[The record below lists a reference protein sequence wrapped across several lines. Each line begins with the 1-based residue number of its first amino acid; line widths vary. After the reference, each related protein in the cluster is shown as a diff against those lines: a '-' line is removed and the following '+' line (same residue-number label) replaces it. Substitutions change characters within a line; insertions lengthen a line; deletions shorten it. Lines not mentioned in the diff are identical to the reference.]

1 MAKYAFVAKNAA
13 GQAHR
18 GELEAASEADARVQ
32 LRAKG
37 LLVVSLLRA
46 GAGPKVATQVP
57 GFFAPRVNGKELQ
70 VFTRQ
75 FATLINAGIP
85 VVDGLRILSEGL
97 RSGLLK
103 EASNHVK
110 VQIESGRRLAE
121 AMAQRPAVFDKL
133 YCNMIQAGEEAG
145 ILDSILSRL
154 AIYQEK
160 SEKIK
165 SQVKGAMVYPSA
177 IVVVSVIIIMGILI
191 FVIPK
196 FEEFYAGS
204 NQELPALTQMVSN
217 ISKGLIN
224 RWYIVLAVIIGGPI
238 LFKQWLAT
246 TSGRDTFDRFMMNAP
261 IFGEVLKKSAIARLS
276 RTLSTLLS
284 SGVGVLEAIDIA
296 ARTSGNIV
304 IEQALLRCKESV
316 SQGKPFAAPL
326 SREKVFPD
334 MVVQMISIGEQSGSM
349 DVMLGKIAD
358 FYEDEVEVSVKSM
371 TSLVEPLLMVV
382 LGGVIAVIVIAMYL
396 PVFNMA
402 GSVGN

>member
-1 MAKYAFVAKNAA
+1 
-13 GQAHR
+13 
-18 GELEAASEADARVQ
+18 
-32 LRAKG
+32 
-37 LLVVSLLRA
+37 
-46 GAGPKVATQVP
+46 
-57 GFFAPRVNGKELQ
+57 KELQ

-85 VVDGLRILSEGL
+85 VVDSLRILSEGL

-103 EASNHVK
+103 EASAYVK
-110 VQIESGRRLAE
+110 NQIEGGRRLAE
-121 AMAQRPAVFDKL
+121 SMAQRPAVFDKL

-145 ILDSILSRL
+145 ILDTILNRL

-165 SQVKGAMVYPSA
+165 SQVRGAMVYPSVI
-177 IVVVSVIIIMGILI
+177 IVVSCVIILGILV

-204 NQELPALTQMVSN
+204 NQELPALTQM
-217 ISKGLIN
+217 ISSLSRWLIAN
-224 RWYIVLAVIIGGPI
+224 WYIAIGAIIGIPFG
-238 LFKQWLAT
+238 FKQWIGT
-246 TSGRDTFDRFMMNAP
+246 PSGRDNFDRFLMNAP
-261 IFGEVLKKSAIARLS
+261 IFGEVMRKSAIARLS

-284 SGVGVLEAIDIA
+284 SGVGVLEAIDIS
-296 ARTSGNIV
+296 ARTAGNIV
-304 IEQALLRCKESV
+304 IEQALLRSKEAV
-316 SQGKPFAAPL
+316 SQGRPFAAPIAK
-326 SREKVFPD
+326 EKVFPD

-358 FYEDEVEVSVKSM
+358 FYEDEVEVSVKAM

-382 LGGVIAVIVIAMYL
+382 LGGIIAVIVVAMYL

-402 GSVGN
+402 GAVGQ